1 MHMDNEL
8 FDELEKKVDILLD
21 AHIALK
27 QENARLSESSRQLLE
42 QRNGLK
48 SRIDLILKKMEGI

>member
-1 MHMDNEL
+1 MDNEL

-27 QENARLSESSRQLLE
+27 QENARLSESNRQLLE